1 MTLSNGCHVTATRN
15 VPKSSS
21 STAKTG
27 NRDSIRPK
35 SLGAEMK
42 QHSLWRAFSFDAL
55 HSWNIPSVLYRKF
68 QEMTLSNG
76 CCVTATSNVPKG
88 SSSTAKTGN
97 RDSIKSKSLGAK
109 MKQHSLWRAFSFDA
123 LHSWNISSVL
133 YRNFQEMT
141 LSSGCYV
148 TATRNVP
155 KGSSSTVKRGT
166 GIR

>member
-1 MTLSNGCHVTATRN
+1 MKQHNLWRAFSFDALHSWNIPSVLYRKFQEMTLSNGCYITATRN
-15 VPKSSS
+15 ILKSSS

-35 SLGAEMK
+35 NLGAEMK

-76 CCVTATSNVPKG
+76 C
-88 SSSTAKTGN
+88 
-97 RDSIKSKSLGAK
+97 
-109 MKQHSLWRAFSFDA
+109 
-123 LHSWNISSVL
+123 
-133 YRNFQEMT
+133 
-141 LSSGCYV
+141 YV

-155 KGSSSTVKRGT
+155 KKLFIHIKNGEQGFDKAKKFRNGDETTQPMAGLFFWYPS
-166 GIR
+166 